1 VGLHT
6 RGDIEEKEEKLMIF
20 DFCLFMFFSQKFGK
34 EEIQIKSKKKIF
46 SSKRVL
52 AVLCK
57 APN

>member
-1 VGLHT
+1 MHT
-6 RGDIEEKEEKLMIF
+6 RGDIKEKEEKLMIF